1 MNKILALVTL
11 CFISIPLD
19 SHAQQSYPYSC
30 KWISEVTPDVLIQ
43 FTSTNRVGTYSGNLI
58 YKGKSLMYFQEMQS
72 QGYGSI
78 SWSVLRNNY
87 SNPLVVFS
95 GNNAYRGI
103 SSLQAE
109 GNIRFLLV
117 GLGSTLYY
125 GQDSRWRQNSTL
137 INAAEGFWRASS
149 GCRSLLGR

>member
-1 MNKILALVTL
+1 
-11 CFISIPLD
+11 
-19 SHAQQSYPYSC
+19 
-30 KWISEVTPDVLIQ
+30 
-43 FTSTNRVGTYSGNLI
+43 
-58 YKGKSLMYFQEMQS
+58 MYFQEMQS

-78 SWSVLRNNY
+78 SWSVVKNNY

-95 GNNAYRGI
+95 GNNVYRGI

>member
-1 MNKILALVTL
+1 MNKILALMTL
-11 CFISIPLD
+11 CLTSVPLN
-19 SHAQQSYPYSC
+19 SLAQQSYPYSC
-30 KWISEVTPDVLIQ
+30 KWISEVTSDLLIQ
-43 FTSTNRVGTYSGNLI
+43 FTSTNRAGTYSGDLL

-78 SWSVLRNNY
+78 SWSVVKNNY

-95 GNNAYRGI
+95 GNNVYRGI

-137 INAAEGFWRASS
+137 INAAEGFWRTSP

>member
-1 MNKILALVTL
+1 MTL
-11 CFISIPLD
+11 CLTSVPLN
-19 SHAQQSYPYSC
+19 SLAQQSYPYSC

-43 FTSTNRVGTYSGNLI
+43 FTSTNRAGTYSGDLI
-58 YKGKSLMYFQEMQS
+58 YKSKSLMYFQEMQS

-78 SWSVLRNNY
+78 SWTVGKNNY

-95 GNNAYRGI
+95 GNKVYRGI
-103 SSLQAE
+103 SSLRAE

-125 GQDSRWRQNSTL
+125 GQDSRWRQNSIL
-137 INAAEGFWRASS
+137 INAAEGFWRASP